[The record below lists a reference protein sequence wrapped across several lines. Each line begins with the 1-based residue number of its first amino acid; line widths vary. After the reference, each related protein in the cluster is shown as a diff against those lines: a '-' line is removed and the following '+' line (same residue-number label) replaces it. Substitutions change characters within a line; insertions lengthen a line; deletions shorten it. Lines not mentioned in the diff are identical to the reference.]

1 MSGVYVEEDLK
12 VNCISAAIGLLIQHK
27 IITQQELDKLTKTNY
42 QVFYDFLMEKLVECE
57 FSRDRVI

>member
-1 MSGVYVEEDLK
+1 MSSVYVEEDLK
-12 VNCISAAIGLLIQHK
+12 VSCISAAIGLLIQHK

>member
-1 MSGVYVEEDLK
+1 MSAEYIDDCLK
-12 VNCISAAIGLLIQHK
+12 VSCISAAIGLLIQHK

-57 FSRDRVI
+57 LNKERVV